1 MDPMLQQQGGFAIG
15 CAELALMKDGVV
27 DGWVIKEAS
36 HARNLPKQ
44 AGLGVLGD
52 PGHSRFHR
60 DLQQAAVDR
69 DDLVGVINFVLV
81 AGAQLRLA
89 EDEIARPHSWTPRH

>member
-1 MDPMLQQQGGFAIG
+1 MLQQQGGFAVG
-15 CAELALMKDGVV
+15 RAELALMENGLV
-27 DGWVIKEAS
+27 DGWVVKEAS
-36 HARNLPKQ
+36 HARNLPEQ

-69 DDLVGVINFVLV
+69 DDLVGVIHFVLV
-81 AGAQLRLA
+81 ADAQLRLA
-89 EDEIARPHSWTPRH
+89 EDEVPRPHCWPPCH